1 MNNLISS
8 DAITMSSREIAELTG
23 KQHGHIKRDIE
34 GMLQDLREDVS
45 SFGYIYFDS
54 CNRRQ
59 KEYRLDRRHVDCLLA
74 GYSAVLRM
82 KVIDRW
88 HELERASSRSVPQ
101 TYLQALECLVE
112 SERKKQKLEIVMQQ
126 TTLYY
131 DCLRVIKA
139 NTGTSLKAQSCW
151 RPLKKWCES
160 HGVPIKRVFC
170 PRFGEVNA
178 YPREAWLAVYPDHIL
193 PNEASKLIEMESA
206 A

>member
-1 MNNLISS
+1 
-8 DAITMSSREIAELTG
+8 MSSREIAELTG

-34 GMLQDLREDVS
+34 GMLQDLGEDVS

-88 HELERASSRSVPQ
+88 HELERASSRPVPH

-139 NTGTSLKAQSCW
+139 NPGTSIKAQSCW

-160 HGVPIKRVFC
+160 KGVPIKRVFC

-178 YPREAWLAVYPDHIL
+178 YPREAWLAVYPDHTL

>member
-34 GMLQDLREDVS
+34 GMLQDLGEDVS

-88 HELERASSRSVPQ
+88 HELERASSRPVPH

-139 NTGTSLKAQSCW
+139 NPGTSIKAQSCW

-160 HGVPIKRVFC
+160 KGVPIKRVFC

-178 YPREAWLAVYPDHIL
+178 YPREAWLAVYPDHTL